1 MLPFRLGDQLRF
13 FLSRRAPF
21 GVLSGLGRIWVSLA
35 LTVLWSG
42 LLSQVAAGQEAAKD
56 PAQPALVSATPA
68 ETVDATSI
76 NAAIAQLQSNT
87 DLDEATRTAAIQL
100 YQTALKRLETRDQ
113 AARKIAEYDQTVQS
127 AAQTLEETR
136 RELQQLANTRPTIP
150 FGLPASQLEQRR
162 VQLQTEIEN
171 QRKRFDQLTDE
182 PNRRRN
188 RIAELP
194 AAVQGTQTQLAQ
206 VKAQLDTAAPPGEK
220 AEVTRARRTQLLAQ
234 QLALQAELDR
244 LNREQLFYTA
254 TADLLP
260 EQRALAKQ
268 QLDDSLLLLETIQRT
283 INQQQESTLQRF
295 SRETAELLKTVP
307 TPLRALAEN
316 NAALV
321 ESYRQLLDQNTQNL
335 MRLKEVRTTAES
347 VDSQYR
353 ASTERVKAVGLT
365 DALGVM
371 LKQQRRELEELL
383 VKYQPDPQLKEEARK
398 LQVMSF
404 DLQDKLNGWLNDEQ
418 TAAASNWSTS
428 GG

>member
-68 ETVDATSI
+68 EAVDATSI

-113 AARKIAEYDQTVQS
+113 AARKIAEYDQAVQS

-268 QLDDSLLLLETIQRT
+268 QLDDSLLLLETDR
-283 INQQQESTLQRF
+283 
-295 SRETAELLKTVP
+295 K
-307 TPLRALAEN
+307 
-316 NAALV
+316 
-321 ESYRQLLDQNTQNL
+321 
-335 MRLKEVRTTAES
+335 S
-347 VDSQYR
+347 V
-353 ASTERVKAVGLT
+353 V
-365 DALGVM
+365 
-371 LKQQRRELEELL
+371 
-383 VKYQPDPQLKEEARK
+383 
-398 LQVMSF
+398 
-404 DLQDKLNGWLNDEQ
+404 
-418 TAAASNWSTS
+418 
-428 GG
+428 

>member
-68 ETVDATSI
+68 EAVDATSI

-113 AARKIAEYDQTVQS
+113 AARKIAEYDQAVQS

-268 QLDDSLLLLETIQRT
+268 QLDDSLLLLET
-283 INQQQESTLQRF
+283 
-295 SRETAELLKTVP
+295 
-307 TPLRALAEN
+307 
-316 NAALV
+316 
-321 ESYRQLLDQNTQNL
+321 
-335 MRLKEVRTTAES
+335 
-347 VDSQYR
+347 
-353 ASTERVKAVGLT
+353 
-365 DALGVM
+365 
-371 LKQQRRELEELL
+371 
-383 VKYQPDPQLKEEARK
+383 
-398 LQVMSF
+398 
-404 DLQDKLNGWLNDEQ
+404 
-418 TAAASNWSTS
+418 
-428 GG
+428 